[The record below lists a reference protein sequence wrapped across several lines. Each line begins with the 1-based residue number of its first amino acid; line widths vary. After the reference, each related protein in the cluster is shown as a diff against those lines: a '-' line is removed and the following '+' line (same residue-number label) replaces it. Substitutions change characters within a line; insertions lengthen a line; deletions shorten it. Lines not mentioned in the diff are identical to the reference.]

1 VARDLATL
9 VDPAHTVLVLQECQ
23 KGVIGELSALP
34 EMAAAARVSMIPN
47 VARLAEAARA
57 AGVRVIHATA
67 AHQPDMWGAN
77 TNARLFRGVRKSPV
91 KLVQGVVAVEPL
103 DEIGVEGDDIV
114 LPRQHGL
121 SPFEG
126 TELDSLLRNERIS
139 TIVLVGVS
147 VNVAILN
154 VAFDAVNRAYE
165 VVIPRDAVAGT
176 PPEYVEQVFEHTLGY
191 VATLTTTDD
200 VVAAWSGQ

>member
-1 VARDLATL
+1 VPRDLSDL

-23 KGVIGELSALP
+23 KGVIGHLSALP
-34 EMAAAARVSMIPN
+34 EMAAAAQSTVVPN
-47 VARLAEAARA
+47 IVRLAEAARN

-77 TNARLFRGVRKSPV
+77 TNARLFHGVRRSPV
-91 KLVQGVVAVEPL
+91 KLVAGAEAVEPL

-126 TELDSLLRNERIS
+126 TELDSLLRNERIR
-139 TIVLVGVS
+139 TVVLVGVS

-154 VAFDAVNRAYE
+154 VAFDAVNRSYD

-176 PPEYVEQVFEHTLGY
+176 PEDYVEQVLRHTLSY
-191 VATLTTTDD
+191 IATLPATADL
-200 VVAAWSGQ
+200 VAAWASP